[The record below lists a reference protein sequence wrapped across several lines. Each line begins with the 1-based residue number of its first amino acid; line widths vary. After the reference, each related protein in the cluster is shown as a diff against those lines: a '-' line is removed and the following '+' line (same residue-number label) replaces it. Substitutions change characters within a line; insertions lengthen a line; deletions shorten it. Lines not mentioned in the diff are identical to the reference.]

1 MAHELSHFTNGHL
14 FFEFAFQLFLCI
26 FWWNPILR
34 LLQNDFTQLLE
45 IQCDTT
51 VTKHLHAED
60 TLAYMS
66 TIVHVIKD
74 TTISECKNTF
84 SKSSLFLT
92 ESICDRSEKE
102 RFHILHL
109 QYKINKTIPTILII
123 TLITAVLFLLS
134 YTVIPIPSYASPIG
148 DIEQDGALY
157 IDPEK
162 SWIFK
167 KGDLYFLVL
176 DEEIIPIT
184 DFEAGYLRKEG
195 FEFRKELN

>member
-1 MAHELSHFTNGHL
+1 
-14 FFEFAFQLFLCI
+14 
-26 FWWNPILR
+26 
-34 LLQNDFTQLLE
+34 
-45 IQCDTT
+45 
-51 VTKHLHAED
+51 
-60 TLAYMS
+60 MS